1 MNKEIISK
9 VKEAVSSTT
18 KKVVKFSGEAIDYTK
33 LKLKIAEINSKLDE
47 KYAAIGL
54 AVYEGNDEAEIE
66 LLCDA
71 ISSLREE
78 LENLK
83 LKLDDY
89 KNKKSC
95 PVCGFATERDNP
107 YCPSCGN
114 KF

>member
-1 MNKEIISK
+1 MNNEIISK

-18 KKVVKFSGEAIDYTK
+18 KKVVKLSGEAIDYTK
-33 LKLKIAEINSKLDE
+33 LKLKLAEVNSKLDE

-66 LLCDA
+66 A
-71 ISSLREE
+71 ICEEISALRDEIDS
-78 LENLK
+78 LK

-89 KNKKSC
+89 KNKKTCSA
-95 PVCGFATERDNP
+95 CGTATERENP
-107 YCPSCGN
+107 FCPSCGN